1 MAAVSIVIIT
11 YARQD
16 LLRACLDTCTPQTSA
31 IPGGFEIVV
40 VDNNPAGTARPLVE
54 EIAAAAPVPVRY
66 VHETKPG
73 IPNARNAGIH
83 ATESPFIAFVDDDQT
98 ITPDWLELMTRA
110 IEAERV
116 DCLFSNVEPVYSK
129 PGLSPAKAVADSYRR
144 YRGQRGSGGTLF
156 RRDTCAT
163 DANPFDP
170 AMAFT
175 GGSDTD
181 FYTRLDGRD
190 CRFGWCMEAI
200 AYEYVPAD
208 RVNLRYVMK
217 RQYAGGQHY
226 AWTQIRY
233 SGSPPLTAAKI
244 FVKAVLQ
251 SGALGLAALAS
262 PLMGRDR
269 RAYMLLRLSGALG
282 KLCWPLKFELR
293 RRPVGAT
300 A

>member
-11 YARQD
+11 YARAD
-16 LLRACLDTCTPQTSA
+16 LLRACLDTCTPQAQA
-31 IPGGFEIVV
+31 IPGGYEIVV
-40 VDNNPAGTARPLVE
+40 VDNNPAGTARALVE
-54 EIAAAAPVPVRY
+54 EVAAAAPVPVRY

-83 ATESPFIAFVDDDQT
+83 ATDSPFIAFVDDDQT
-98 ITPDWLELMTRA
+98 IAPDWLELMTRA
-110 IEAERV
+110 IEEQQV
-116 DCLFSNVEPVYSK
+116 DCLFSNVEPVYSE
-129 PGLSPAKAVADSYRR
+129 PGLSPPKAVADSYRR
-144 YRGQRGSGGTLF
+144 YPGGRGSGGTLF
-156 RRDTCAT
+156 RRDACAT
-163 DANPFDP
+163 DASPFDP

-208 RVNLRYVMK
+208 RVNLRYVMQ
-217 RQYAGGQHY
+217 RQYAGGQHF
-226 AWTQIRY
+226 AWTKVRY
-233 SGSPPLTAAKI
+233 APSPPLTAAWI
-244 FVKAVLQ
+244 FAKAVLQ

-269 RAYMLLRLSGALG
+269 RAYLLLRLSGALG

-293 RRPVGAT
+293 RRPTT